1 MKRNLKFFVTLIVL
15 LVLSGSLFAASQEL
29 TADGKKN
36 LRSANMHLGGDRYEK
51 ALPLYESVIEEN
63 PHHIIALEKTGSIYY
78 NMKKDYLKAR
88 SLFISAIQE
97 INDIYAEYEELQ
109 KTDEKAAEKFYKKQ
123 IKKEKLDKILEQL
136 KQFKDSCFDQLINA
150 GKVKLNE
157 EDYNGAIQIFTDVIN
172 VIPDS
177 TLSYRLMALSYE
189 KLEDTDNAIMYFR
202 KTAEL
207 DPTDII
213 ARQKLANYYFN
224 AKQYE
229 EAGNTFMEAAELEPE
244 NPDNFYN
251 AGLAF
256 MNAKKDSSAYNAFI
270 ESNKLSPT
278 NMDILITLSNI
289 AHKMDNNEE
298 STRYLQEAV
307 DLDKEDG
314 KVDNPDY
321 VTTLCYKLY
330 GLKKFDELIEYG
342 EIWHKLNPISKEAIQ
357 MLYNAVKE
365 LNNKELMS
373 KYEDLYNNSDLN
385 LLYHSGLLKNLKIE
399 INEAWVDPFI
409 WVSIDYDIKV
419 NICKILADK
428 CKEKGFSNRISI
440 MDNKTGK
447 KKSSYNNS
455 SGYESHE

>member
-36 LRSANMHLGGDRYEK
+36 LRSANMHLGGERYEK
-51 ALPLYESVIEEN
+51 ALPLYESVLEEN
-63 PHHIIALEKTGSIYY
+63 PHHVIALEKAGSIYY
-78 NMKKDYLKAR
+78 NIKKDYLKAR

-109 KTDEKAAEKFYKKQ
+109 KTDEKAADKFYKKQ
-123 IKKEKLDKILEQL
+123 IKKEKLDMVLEQL

-150 GKVKLNE
+150 GKLKLQE
-157 EDYNGAIQIFTDVIN
+157 EDYNGAIQIFTDLIN

-207 DPTDII
+207 DPTYII
-213 ARQKLANYYFN
+213 ARLKLANYYFN
-224 AKQYE
+224 AKKYE
-229 EAGNTFMEAAELEPE
+229 EAGNMFLEAAELEPE

-256 MNAKKDSSAYNAFI
+256 INVKKDSLAYNAFM
-270 ESNKLSPT
+270 ESYKLSSP
-278 NMDILITLSNI
+278 NMDLLVTLSNL
-289 AHKMDNNEE
+289 ALKMDNNVE
-298 STRYLQEAV
+298 STKYLQEAV
-307 DLDKEDG
+307 DLDREDG
-314 KVDNPDY
+314 KVDNPEY

-330 GLKKFDELIEYG
+330 GLKHFNELLKYAELWF
-342 EIWHKLNPISKEAIQ
+342 EIKPSSKQAVQ
-357 MLYNAVKE
+357 MLYNTAKE

-373 KYEDLYNNSDLN
+373 KYE
-385 LLYHSGLLKNLKIE
+385 KI
-399 INEAWVDPFI
+399 
-409 WVSIDYDIKV
+409 Y
-419 NICKILADK
+419 
-428 CKEKGFSNRISI
+428 
-440 MDNKTGK
+440 K
-447 KKSSYNNS
+447 KM
-455 SGYESHE
+455 E